1 MDSITIWINNA
12 GRRAID
18 KVETTEL
25 LAKLGKTEGR
35 KEREQLIN
43 KIAEGNL
50 KLVYTTVKLYCDKR
64 RFRWNTERTADLLQV
79 GFEGLRHAISRYDAT
94 KGTRLST
101 IAVPWIKQKLGRY
114 LTKCEQQIYTPE
126 NLVREVYH
134 YKKHGT
140 FSGTKSC
147 PKNTNLVHIAA
158 YALAPCASLDK
169 QFDGKDGDGGCLADT
184 ISQSDTSNTGARY
197 DKELMEI
204 RDLMAKAQIEPRV
217 QDYVLLYAEI
227 GEKTRAFQK
236 AGLKGSPRKVLE
248 DAIERIQA
256 QLV

>member
-18 KVETTEL
+18 RVETTEL

-169 QFDGKDGDGGCLADT
+169 PTEGKDGVGACFGDT
-184 ISQSDTSNTGARY
+184 IAQPDTSNTGDHY
-197 DKELMEI
+197 DRELMEV

-217 QDYVLLYAEI
+217 QDYLLLYAEI
-227 GEKTRAFQK
+227 GEKTKAFQK
-236 AGLKGSPRKVLE
+236 AGLKGSPRKVME

>member
-12 GRRAID
+12 GRLAID

-25 LAKLGKTEGR
+25 LAKLARTEGR
-35 KEREQLIN
+35 KERNALIN
-43 KIAEGNL
+43 KIAQGNL
-50 KLVYTTVKLYCDKR
+50 RLVYSTVKAYVDKR

-79 GFEGLRHAISRYDAT
+79 GFEGLRHAISRYDAS

-114 LTKCEQQIYTPE
+114 LVKCEQPIYTPE
-126 NLVREVYH
+126 NLVREVFY

-140 FSGTKSC
+140 FSGTKGC
-147 PKNTNLVHIAA
+147 PKNTNLVHVAA

-169 QFDGKDGDGGCLADT
+169 HYDGKDSEGGTLAD
-184 ISQSDTSNTGARY
+184 IIPQPDTSNTGDRY
-197 DKELMEI
+197 DRELMEV
-204 RDLMAKAQIEPRV
+204 RDLMAQAGIEPRV
-217 QDYVLLYAEI
+217 QDYILLYAEI
-227 GEKTRAFQK
+227 GEKSKAFTK
-236 AGLKGSPRKVLE
+236 AGLKGSPRKTME